1 MRNFVIW
8 LTSVALVC
16 TAQLLAY
23 GQIENNRLTISFAKT
38 TSLVFPFSITS
49 VDRGSKD
56 VLAQKA
62 PGVENVLQV
71 KAGRKDFP
79 ETNLTVITADGTLH
93 QFEVSYSE
101 DPSVHAM
108 TIAVTDARPLIL
120 VKDAINE
127 RTIRSDSKNVLAQK
141 MGGKIDQNNKY
152 QMVLAL
158 QDIFIHDNVLYFR
171 IHIGNNSSINFD
183 VKSLKFIIKDRK
195 KVKRTSS
202 QELEITPVYIGN
214 PTESI
219 AGFGSRTIVYAVKK
233 FTIPDDKLL
242 NINLFE
248 EYGGRNLRLKVKNRD
263 ILNATLL
270 PITKDLIT
278 VN

>member
-8 LTSVALVC
+8 LTTVALVC
-16 TAQLLAY
+16 IAQLLAY
-23 GQIENNRLTISFAKT
+23 GQIENKRLTVSFAKT

-71 KAGRKDFP
+71 KAGRKDFA

-101 DPSVHAM
+101 NPAVHAM
-108 TIAVTDARPLIL
+108 TISMTDGRSLIL
-120 VKDAINE
+120 AKGAINE
-127 RTIRSDSKNVLAQK
+127 RGIQSDSKKVLAQK
-141 MGGKIDQNNKY
+141 VTGKVDQNNKY

-158 QDIFIHDNVLYFR
+158 QDIFIHDDILYYR
-171 IHIGNNSSINFD
+171 IYIRNNSSISFD
-183 VKSLKFIIKDRK
+183 MKSLKFIVNDRK

-214 PTESI
+214 PTENIS
-219 AGFGSRTIVYAVKK
+219 GFGNITMVYAVKK
-233 FTIPDDKLL
+233 FTIPDGKLL

-248 EYGGRNLRLKVKNRD
+248 EYGGRNLRLKVKNKD
-263 ILNATLL
+263 ILNATPL

-278 VN
+278 FN